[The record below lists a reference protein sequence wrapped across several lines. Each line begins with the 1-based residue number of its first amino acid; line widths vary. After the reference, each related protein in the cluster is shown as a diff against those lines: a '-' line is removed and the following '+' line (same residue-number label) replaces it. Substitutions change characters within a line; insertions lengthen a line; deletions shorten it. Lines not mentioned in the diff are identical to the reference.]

1 MKLKPTAFF
10 QMAIAVLMAAVLFHS
25 AGFRYP
31 RAKALPMVVAAIVL
45 GLVIIDLWRTI
56 RQSQADRVSHDTG
69 GDEGSPKRTNRQYLI
84 EGLWLAGFCIG
95 VYVLGFLISMPLFVF
110 SYLASHGSRRSGA
123 ITIAVV
129 TTVLLYGTFVYLLGV
144 KLYPGIIL
152 DALGW

>member
-10 QMAIAVLMAAVLFHS
+10 QMAIAVLMVAVLFHS

-110 SYLASHGSRRSGA
+110 SYLHEVHPSFSLL
-123 ITIAVV
+123 
-129 TTVLLYGTFVYLLGV
+129 VLFLLNHHQIFFHYQVHPYLFSF
-144 KLYPGIIL
+144 II
-152 DALGW
+152 